1 MLTLYYSPG
10 ACSMASH
17 IALEETG
24 ASYETKLIAT
34 AKGEQRTPEY
44 LAINPRGKV
53 PALRVDSEV
62 LTENVAILTYLARR
76 FAEANLLPREP
87 LAEARCLSTMAWL
100 SNTVHPGFT
109 RVFRPERFAADP
121 SAHDAVKQSGREA
134 FWASLQEI
142 DSLLAGK
149 QWLAGDQYTVCD
161 PYALVFYAWG
171 KRIELPVHELAHATP
186 WKERMLAR
194 KAVRTILEREKSILL
209 PQPAAAA

>member
-17 IALEETG
+17 IALEESG
-24 ASYETKLIAT
+24 APYEAKLIST
-34 AKGEQRTPEY
+34 AKGEQKTPEY

-53 PALRVDSEV
+53 PALRADNDVI
-62 LTENVAILTYLARR
+62 TENVAILTYVARM
-76 FAEANLLPREP
+76 APEAKLLPQNP
-87 LAEARCLSTMAWL
+87 LEEARCLSAMAWL

-121 SAHDAVKQSGREA
+121 SAHEAVKASGREA

-142 DSLLAGK
+142 DGLLAGRT
-149 QWLAGDQYTVCD
+149 WMAGDQFTVCD

-171 KRIELPVHELAHATP
+171 KRIDLPVETLGNYTT
-186 WKERMLAR
+186 WKDRMMAR
-194 KAVRTILEREKSILL
+194 KAVRNILEREKSILL
-209 PQPAAAA
+209 PQAAAA